1 MGYPLDQR
9 INNLITH
16 LGEYEKVLDL
26 ERGFFAQCIEWGRDD
41 AFFGSVFEE
50 YKHLFE
56 SPETSFA
63 DGTNVPDDF
72 LVFIRA
78 KSVSTPANKPFTYI
92 QPDKIPGIKRTGLLQ
107 GTVNSPKLWI
117 VNPGG
122 AGRKLKLWPNTVTG
136 TMRYWRMP
144 VKLYFDD
151 QTLIDESVVDTMP
164 TNSEPLI
171 ESAAWEYSIMQLVQM
186 INMGKLTEL
195 KAQAAND
202 LVRRFFGDATH
213 ILNPNP
219 LTQP

>member
-1 MGYPLDQR
+1 MGYPLSQR

-56 SPETSFA
+56 SPDFSFA
-63 DGTNVPDDF
+63 NGAAIPDDF

-78 KSVSTPANKPFTYI
+78 KTSSNPANKAFTYI
-92 QPDKIPGIKRTGLLQ
+92 QPDKIPGIKRLGLLQ
-107 GTVNSPKLWI
+107 ATINSPKLWI
-117 VNPGG
+117 VNPGS
-122 AGRKLKLWPNTVTG
+122 GRQFKVEPNTVTG
-136 TMRYWRMP
+136 LMRYWRMP

-151 QTLIDESVVDTMP
+151 QTTMDETVTDTMP
-164 TNSEPLI
+164 SNSEPLI
-171 ESAAWEYSIMQLVQM
+171 ESGAWEYAIMQLVQM
-186 INMGKLTEL
+186 LNMGKLTEM
-195 KAQAAND
+195 KSEAANN
-202 LVRRFFGDATH
+202 LVQRFFGDATH

-219 LTQP
+219 MSQP